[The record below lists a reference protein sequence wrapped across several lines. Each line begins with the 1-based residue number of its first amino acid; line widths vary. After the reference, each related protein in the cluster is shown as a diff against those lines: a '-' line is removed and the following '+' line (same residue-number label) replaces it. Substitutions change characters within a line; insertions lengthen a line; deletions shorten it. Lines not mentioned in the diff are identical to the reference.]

1 MVHSQARPGSSAV
14 ALQRSDTTISAF
26 TRAHW
31 IRALAVRELSGKK
44 GLLRPAFEV
53 LWARIAAEAS
63 SGRSIPRRQA
73 FQKRTVVRLRV
84 PGASDP
90 SLLIRPLIPVDQA
103 VAMKEV
109 DPTPAPSLT
118 RGRS

>member
-1 MVHSQARPGSSAV
+1 VVHSQARPGSSAV
-14 ALQRSDTTISAF
+14 ASQRSDSTISAF

-31 IRALAVRELSGKK
+31 IRALAVRDLSGKK

-73 FQKRTVVRLRV
+73 LEKRTVVRLRV
-84 PGASDP
+84 PASDP

-103 VAMKEV
+103 VAMKDV

>member
-14 ALQRSDTTISAF
+14 ALQRADSTISAF

-31 IRALAVRELSGKK
+31 IRARAVRELSGKK
-44 GLLRPAFEV
+44 GLLRRAFEV
-53 LWARIAAEAS
+53 LWARIA
-63 SGRSIPRRQA
+63 
-73 FQKRTVVRLRV
+73 
-84 PGASDP
+84 
-90 SLLIRPLIPVDQA
+90 VDQA
-103 VAMKEV
+103 VAMKQV

>member
-1 MVHSQARPGSSAV
+1 VVHSQARPGSSAV
-14 ALQRSDTTISAF
+14 ALQSPDSTISAF

-31 IRALAVRELSGKK
+31 IRALAVRELSGKE

-84 PGASDP
+84 PGGSDP
-90 SLLIRPLIPVDQA
+90 SLLIRPLTPVDQA
-103 VAMKEV
+103 VAMKQV

>member
-14 ALQRSDTTISAF
+14 ALQSPDSTISAF

-31 IRALAVRELSGKK
+31 IRALAVRELSGKE
-44 GLLRPAFEV
+44 GL
-53 LWARIAAEAS
+53 
-63 SGRSIPRRQA
+63 RRQA

-90 SLLIRPLIPVDQA
+90 LLLIRPLIPVDQA
-103 VAMKEV
+103 VAMKQV

>member
-1 MVHSQARPGSSAV
+1 MILYENCRSPLTGTRSVFHTVSRSFGGELITVEARLVVHSQARPGSSAV
-14 ALQRSDTTISAF
+14 ALQRADSTISAF

-31 IRALAVRELSGKK
+31 VRALAVRELSGKK

-53 LWARIAAEAS
+53 LWARIA
-63 SGRSIPRRQA
+63 
-73 FQKRTVVRLRV
+73 
-84 PGASDP
+84 
-90 SLLIRPLIPVDQA
+90 VDQA
-103 VAMKEV
+103 VAMKQV